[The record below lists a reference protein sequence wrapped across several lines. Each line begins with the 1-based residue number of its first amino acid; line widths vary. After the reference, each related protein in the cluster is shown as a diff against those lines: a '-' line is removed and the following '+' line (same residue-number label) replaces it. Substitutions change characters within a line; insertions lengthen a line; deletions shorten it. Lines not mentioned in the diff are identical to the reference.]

1 MYCPNPTL
9 GNSCYF
15 YFSTTATFADAQTQ
29 CQSLYNGYLVSYSSE
44 LEQRMIETR
53 FLVSWARWHL
63 ASCLASACQRGA
75 TQPAASV

>member
-15 YFSTTATFADAQTQ
+15 YFSTMATFADAQTQ
-29 CQSLYNGYLVSYSSE
+29 CQGLYNGYLVSYSSE

-53 FLVSWARWHL
+53 FLVS
-63 ASCLASACQRGA
+63 
-75 TQPAASV
+75 